1 MKKLTKEEIIFIAIA
16 GVMILLVGVFL
27 VIWMNREK
35 DYRLLKVCEMDG
47 DGEVVRAEAGTLTP
61 YVNMQLESGDRV
73 KLNTGV
79 LNIKADEDK
88 YIFLE
93 DHTELLLEAT
103 GNATNSRTKIELIS
117 GGITN
122 DIQKPLSQ
130 DSAYEV
136 NTQSATMSVV
146 GTVFYVCAYEED
158 GVAYTKLSV
167 FSGTVSSRL
176 VYPDGTTSD
185 EEVKVSSGSEIL
197 IYQDKDTTD
206 YVSGPQPIKYEEL
219 PEQVLRL
226 LGKMADE
233 NRDISITKDEVTK
246 ILEGP
251 FTVTFMYGDK
261 VFAHQSVKKDGL
273 AEEPSLAP
281 EPEGSWDFN
290 FSTKINKD
298 TVVYWK
304 SK

>member
-1 MKKLTKEEIIFIAIA
+1 MKKLTKKEIIFIAIA
-16 GVMILLVGVFL
+16 GVLILLVGVFL
-27 VIWMNREK
+27 LIWMNREK

-47 DGEVVRAEAGTLTP
+47 DGEVVRADAGTLTP

-79 LNIKADEDK
+79 LNIQADEDK

-103 GNATNSRTKIELIS
+103 GNAKNSRTKIELIS

-122 DIQKPLSQ
+122 DIQKPLTQ
-130 DSAYEV
+130 DSSYEV
-136 NTQSATMSVV
+136 NTQSATMSVL
-146 GTVFYVCAYEED
+146 GTVFYVCVYEED

-176 VYPDGTTSD
+176 KYEDGTLSD
-185 EEVKVSSGSEIL
+185 EVVKVASGNEIL

-233 NRDISITKDEVTK
+233 NRDISITKDEVQK
-246 ILEGP
+246 LLEGP

-281 EPEGSWDFN
+281 EPEGSWDFD

>member
-1 MKKLTKEEIIFIAIA
+1 MKKLTKKEIIFIAIA

-290 FSTKINKD
+290 FSTKINRD
-298 TVVYWK
+298 TVIYWK

>member
-1 MKKLTKEEIIFIAIA
+1 MKKLTKKEIIFIAIA

-206 YVSGPQPIKYEEL
+206 YVFGPQPIKYEEL

-226 LGKMADE
+226 LGRMADE